1 MLDTTDK
8 AYTLYNCDKVIDE
21 VAYRLTRNDWYG
33 YKYFHDHTACVET
46 LGKRIDIYFHHYTGY
61 QALVIADGAP
71 TYYSIKW
78 KDYTGDVSHD
88 ADCLYALIIDMVHKY
103 DQSLSAI
110 QKDE

>member
-46 LGKRIDIYFHHYTGY
+46 LGKRIDIYFHPYAGYQILVIDNDSVGFYKSRKWKGYTGNVRDDVNY
-61 QALVIADGAP
+61 LYGLVA
-71 TYYSIKW
+71 S
-78 KDYTGDVSHD
+78 
-88 ADCLYALIIDMVHKY
+88 LMV
-103 DQSLSAI
+103 
-110 QKDE
+110 